1 MNNTDKQL
9 PTVYDPADV
18 EKKWYAFWTEQNY
31 FHAEV
36 HEGKPH
42 YCITIP
48 PPNVTGSLH
57 IGHALCYT
65 IQDVLIRWKR
75 MQGYETLCLPG
86 TDHAGIATQNKVEQQ
101 IAEEGLTRHDLGREE
116 FLKRVWAWKTKYG
129 GEILHQFKTM
139 GFSFDWERERFT
151 MDDGYV
157 DAVLESFIRLF
168 DKGYIYRGAR
178 VINWC
183 PRCHTA
189 ISDIEVEYAEQKS
202 HMWHFRY
209 PLEDGSGHVVVA
221 TTRPETMLGDTAV
234 AVNPNDER
242 YRDMVGKTI
251 VLPLVGRRIPV
262 VADEYVDVEF
272 GTGAVKVTPA
282 HDPNDFE
289 IGIRHSLPQVVV
301 IGNDG
306 SMTEEAG
313 ASYQG
318 LDRFKARKRVVADL
332 TEQGLI
338 EKIEDYTHS
347 VGTCARC
354 HTVIEPLLSEQWFC
368 KMQELAKPA
377 IDVVKQGKV
386 KFFPDRYAA
395 IYIDWMENVRDWCI
409 SRQLWWG
416 HRIPVWKCDDCGEY
430 TAAKTALD
438 ACSKCGSANVTQD
451 PDVLDTWFSSALWP
465 FATLGWPEDTR
476 ELKYFYPTDV
486 LVTAQDIIY
495 LWVARMIFS
504 GMEYLDEI
512 PFKDVYIYAT
522 VMNEEGKR
530 MSKSLGTGV
539 DPLDLIDKFGA
550 DALRFALIQQAGMNQ
565 DLRFSEKRVEDAR
578 RFCNKLWN
586 AARFVILNLDGF
598 VPKPELKFDRLP
610 FEDRWIIA
618 RIRSVTAWVNYR
630 LGGPKDNAAIGGPN
644 MDNAAKP
651 LYKRIDNEKYN
662 MDKAASILYNFV
674 WNDFCDQYI
683 ELAKPR
689 LKGGPAEREEA
700 QAVLY
705 YVLETTLR
713 LLHPII
719 PFITEE
725 IWQALPHEGESIMK
739 AEYPVVDKDAVA
751 RVIDNNS
758 LLEDD
763 MEWLMD
769 VSLLEKDMEWLMDLV
784 SAVRDRRAA
793 QNLPLRGP
801 SLPIVLSGV
810 PEDIETLI
818 LENKHIVQTLA
829 NVSEVRFVDHVPD
842 SLEDFVSGFDG
853 WSPGA
858 SAWTGVITGST
869 RDSAFAMPVI
879 QSFDAEKELARIDA
893 DLQSLD
899 KDLAPHEAKLSSE
912 QFTSKAPAA
921 IVEKERRIVAEL
933 TEKKQ
938 KLVDRKRSLGG

>member
-9 PTVYDPADV
+9 STVYDPADV

-36 HEGKPH
+36 DESNPKR

-75 MQGYETLCLPG
+75 MQGYETLCQPG

-189 ISDIEVEYAEQKS
+189 ISDIEVEYVEQNS

-234 AVNPNDER
+234 AVNPNDDR

-289 IGIRHSLPQVVV
+289 IGIRHGLPQVVV
-301 IGNDG
+301 IGPDG
-306 SMTEEAG
+306 SMTEDAG
-313 ASYQG
+313 ASYAG
-318 LDRFKARKRVVADL
+318 LDRFKARRRVVADL

-377 IDVVKQGKV
+377 ADVVREKKV
-386 KFFPDRYAA
+386 SFVPDRYER
-395 IYIDWMENVRDWCI
+395 IYLEWMENVRDWCI

-416 HRIPVWKCDDCGEY
+416 HRIPIYKCDECGEVV
-430 TAAKTALD
+430 AAKSEQEAIEKLKCKCSDASGETASRSIG
-438 ACSKCGSANVTQD
+438 CTVTQD

-465 FATLGWPEDTR
+465 FATLGWPKVTP

-486 LVTAQDIIY
+486 LVTARDIIY

-522 VMNEEGKR
+522 VMNEDGKR

-539 DPLDLIDKFGA
+539 DPLDLIGRFGA
-550 DALRFALIQQAGMNQ
+550 DALRFALIQQTGMNQ
-565 DLRFSEKRVEDAR
+565 DIRFSDKRVEDTR
-578 RFCNKLWN
+578 NFGNKIWN
-586 AARFVILNLDGF
+586 ASRFVIMNLEGY
-598 VPKPELKFDRLP
+598 VPAALPTDDALRL
-610 FEDRWIIA
+610 EDRWILSRLNRLVA
-618 RIRSVTAWVNYR
+618 TVNSS
-630 LGGPKDNAAIGGPN
+630 LEG
-644 MDNAAKP
+644 
-651 LYKRIDNEKYN
+651 YN
-662 MDKAASILYNFV
+662 MDVAARSLYEFL
-674 WNDFCDQYI
+674 WSEFCDWYI

-689 LKGGPAEREEA
+689 LRSEDKSDA
-700 QAVLY
+700 QTVLAT
-705 YVLETTLR
+705 VLETTLR
-713 LLHPII
+713 LLHPIM

-725 IWQALPHEGESIMK
+725 IWQALPREGESIMVAPFPSVDAARIDDQ
-739 AEYPVVDKDAVA
+739 AETEMTLVMDAIRSARNLRAELGVPPSKKISVVAVA
-751 RVIDNNS
+751 ADESRARIERNAESIKS
-758 LLEDD
+758 LARLAELSFADSIAEDD
-763 MEWLMD
+763 KGKYVAAHLPGLDLYAEIAGLVD
-769 VSLLEKDMEWLMDLV
+769 VE
-784 SAVRDRRAA
+784 A
-793 QNLPLRGP
+793 
-801 SLPIVLSGV
+801 
-810 PEDIETLI
+810 
-818 LENKHIVQTLA
+818 
-829 NVSEVRFVDHVPD
+829 
-842 SLEDFVSGFDG
+842 
-853 WSPGA
+853 
-858 SAWTGVITGST
+858 
-869 RDSAFAMPVI
+869 
-879 QSFDAEKELARIDA
+879 ELARIDA
-893 DLQSLD
+893 ELLSLD

-933 TEKKQ
+933 SEKKQ
-938 KLVDRKRSLGG
+938 KLVERRQSMGG